1 MHAEIAVM
9 HLVEH
14 RIGYILEFRAFVF
27 TPAGGIG
34 RGEIYDCGAL
44 AIGTYGLGPDTGCLG
59 KTATIYSH
67 TESVELAVKFF
78 GNRRT
83 PGAVFST
90 LHRQGCY
97 GSSIAVGVVYQHF
110 CSLCFGRPEGEMSAG
125 GINAEFEV
133 GAVVYRP

>member
-34 RGEIYDCGAL
+34 RGEIDDCGTL
-44 AIGTYGLGPDTGCLG
+44 AVGTYGLGPDTGCLG
-59 KTATIYSH
+59 KPATIYSH
-67 TESVELAVKFF
+67 TESVEFAVKLL

-90 LHRQGCY
+90 LHQQGFY
-97 GSSIAVGVVYQHF
+97 GSCIAIGVVYQHLD
-110 CSLCFGRPEGEMSAG
+110 SLCLGRPEGEMSAG
-125 GINAEFEV
+125 GINAEF
-133 GAVVYRP
+133 